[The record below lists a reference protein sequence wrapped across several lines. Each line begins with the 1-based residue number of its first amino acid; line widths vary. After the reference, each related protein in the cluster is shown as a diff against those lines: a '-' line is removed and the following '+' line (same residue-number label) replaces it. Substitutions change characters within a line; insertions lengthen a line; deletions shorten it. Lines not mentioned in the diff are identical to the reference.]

1 MSGFTY
7 SGLKTAVQDYCLAT
21 ETTFVN
27 SLPTFI
33 QEAEERILKNV
44 EMPLFR
50 KNQIGSFTTSN
61 AYLTTPTDFLSPYSL
76 AISSSGNYSYL
87 LLKNVSFIRDYTPN
101 ESTTGL
107 PKYYAMFDDDTFLVA
122 PTPDS
127 NYNVELHY
135 KYRPLSLTAG
145 AESGTTWLSENAPD
159 AMLYGTLVEAATFL
173 KTPEEIMLYQQ
184 RFDRAMQALAN
195 MGEGYGMRDEFR
207 PEFRPAVASQTLKA
221 PNLIGVAPGVRQ

>member
-195 MGEGYGMRDEFR
+195 MGEGYGMRYEFR

>member
-61 AYLTTPTDFLSPYSL
+61 AYLATPTDFLSPYSL
-76 AISSSGNYSYL
+76 AVSSSGNYSYL